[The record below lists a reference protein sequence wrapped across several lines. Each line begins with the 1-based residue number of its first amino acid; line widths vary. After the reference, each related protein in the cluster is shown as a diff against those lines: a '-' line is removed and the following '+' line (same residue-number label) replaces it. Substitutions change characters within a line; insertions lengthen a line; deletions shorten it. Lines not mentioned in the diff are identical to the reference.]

1 MTHATLLLELLTEEL
16 PPKAL
21 VRLEQAFAEGIVEG
35 LKKQNLCSQTASITS
50 FATPRRLAISISE
63 VYPQAPIQ
71 RSREKILPVAIAFDA
86 QGQAS
91 APLIKKLT
99 ALGCPD
105 YPLDKLERAQ
115 DGKAESLFLT
125 RDLPGP
131 TLLEGLQTTLEQT
144 ISRLPIP
151 KVMRYQLH
159 PGTPQEQDVQ
169 FIRPA
174 HNLIALHGE
183 NIIPVT
189 ALGLNASNT
198 TLGHRFLS
206 KGKIVIDH
214 ADHYAH
220 RLQHQGKVI
229 ASFSTRQQIIREAL
243 LAAAHNDQV
252 LMPAALLDEVTAL
265 VEWPAIY
272 TCQFDQ
278 VFLEVPQECLILTMQ
293 ANQKYFALTDQ
304 QGQLQPRFLVVSNI
318 VTETPQAIIE
328 GNERV
333 IRPRLADAK
342 FFFEQDKKQILMERL
357 PQLANVVYHNK
368 LGNQLQRTERIAH
381 IAAYIAQQLAYPVP
395 LVKRAAY
402 LAKADLLT
410 HMVGEFPELQ
420 GTMGRYYALHDS
432 EDRDVALSCSEHYQP
447 RFAGDTLPTT
457 DISIA
462 VALADKVETL
472 VGIWGIGLQPTGD
485 KDPYALRRHALGI
498 ARILLEKTLPLDLI
512 TLFDEARN
520 SFLNTAPISYDAPA
534 LHHFLL
540 DRLRGYLRE
549 QGYLAQEIEAVL
561 SQAPR
566 RLDTLLERL
575 QAVHAFARLPEA
587 PALAAANKRI
597 NNILKKADTQI
608 NIIESQLFQEQA
620 EHVLHQTLEK
630 LQPSIENAFEQKNF
644 TLALCQLA
652 QLRQPVD
659 QFFDQVMVMA
669 EDQKLR
675 QNRIAL
681 LSQLHHLMNR
691 TADISLLLI

>member
-21 VRLEQAFAEGIVEG
+21 TRLEQAFAEGIAEG
-35 LKKQNLCSQTASITS
+35 LKKQNLCAQTALITS
-50 FATPRRLAISISE
+50 FATPRRLAVSISE
-63 VYPQAPIQ
+63 VCSQAPTQ
-71 RSREKILPVAIAFDA
+71 RIREKVLPVAIAFDA
-86 QGQAS
+86 EGQAS

-115 DGKAESLFLT
+115 EGKAESLFLT

-131 TLLEGLQTTLEQT
+131 TLSEGLQTTLEQT

-159 PGTPQEQDVQ
+159 PGTADEQDVQ

-174 HNLIALHGE
+174 HNLMALHGE
-183 NIIPVT
+183 NIVPVT
-189 ALGLNASNT
+189 VLGLPASNT

-206 KGKIVIDH
+206 KAPIVIDH
-214 ADHYAH
+214 ADHYAQ
-220 RLQHQGKVI
+220 RLQDQGKVI
-229 ASFSTRQQIIREAL
+229 ASFSTRQQIIREGL
-243 LAAAHNDQV
+243 LAAAQSDQV

-272 TCQFDQ
+272 TCQFDSA
-278 VFLEVPQECLILTMQ
+278 FLDVPQECLILTMQ
-293 ANQKYFALTDQ
+293 ANQKYFALTNQ
-304 QGQLQPRFLVVSNI
+304 HGQLQPRFLVVSNI
-318 VTETPQAIIE
+318 ATENPQAIIE

-368 LGNQLQRTERIAH
+368 LGNQLQRTERIAY

-498 ARILLEKTLPLDLI
+498 ARILLEKALPLDLI

-520 SFLNTAPISYDAPA
+520 SFLNTAPISYDAQA

-549 QGYLAQEIEAVL
+549 QGYQAQEIDAVL

-575 QAVHAFARLPEA
+575 QAVHAFAGLPEA

-597 NNILKKADTQI
+597 NNILKKVDTPI
-608 NIIESQLFQEQA
+608 NTIDMQLFQEDA
-620 EHVLHQTLEK
+620 ERALHITLAK
-630 LQPSIENAFEQKNF
+630 LQPDIENAFEQKNF
-644 TLALCQLA
+644 TAALCQLA
-652 QLRQPVD
+652 QLREPVD
-659 QFFDQVMVMA
+659 HFFDQVMVMA

>member
-21 VRLEQAFAEGIVEG
+21 VRLEQAFAEGIADG
-35 LKKQNLCSQTASITS
+35 LKKQNLCYQTASITS
-50 FATPRRLAISISE
+50 FATPRRLAVSISE

-105 YPLDKLERAQ
+105 YPLEKLERAQ
-115 DGKAESLFLT
+115 DGKTESLFLT

-131 TLLEGLQTTLEQT
+131 TLLEGLQITLEQT

-159 PGTPQEQDVQ
+159 PGTSQEQDVQ

-174 HNLIALHGE
+174 HNLIALHGGD
-183 NIIPVT
+183 IIPVT
-189 ALGLNASNT
+189 VLGLNASNT

-206 KGKIVIDH
+206 KDTIVIDH

-278 VFLEVPQECLILTMQ
+278 AFLEVPQECLILTMQ

-318 VTETPQAIIE
+318 ATETPQAIIE

-420 GTMGRYYALHDS
+420 GTMGRYYAQHDG
-432 EDRDVALSCSEHYQP
+432 EDKEVALSCSEHYQP
-447 RFAGDTLPTT
+447 RFAGDTLPTSN
-457 DISIA
+457 ISIA

-472 VGIWGIGLQPTGD
+472 IGIWGIGLQPTGD

-498 ARILLEKTLPLDLI
+498 ARILLEKALPLDLI

-520 SFLNTAPISYDAPA
+520 SFLNTAPISYDASS

-575 QAVHAFARLPEA
+575 QAVHAFTRLPEA

-597 NNILKKADTQI
+597 NNILKKANTQI

-659 QFFDQVMVMA
+659 QFFEQVMVMA

>member
-21 VRLEQAFAEGIVEG
+21 ARLEQAFAEGIADG
-35 LKKQNLCSQTASITS
+35 LKKQHLCSQTATITS
-50 FATPRRLAISISE
+50 FATPRRLAVSISE
-63 VYPQAPIQ
+63 VRSQAPSQ
-71 RSREKILPVAIAFDA
+71 RIREKILPVAIAFDA
-86 QGQAS
+86 HGQAS
-91 APLIKKLT
+91 PPLTKKLT

-115 DGKAESLFLT
+115 DGKTESLFLT
-125 RDLPGP
+125 RDLPGA
-131 TLLEGLQTTLEQT
+131 TLSEGLQITLEQT

-151 KVMRYQLH
+151 KVMRYQLN

-174 HNLIALHGE
+174 HSLIALHGE

-189 ALGLNASNT
+189 VLGLKASNT
-198 TLGHRFLS
+198 TVGHRFLS
-206 KGKIVIDH
+206 RGKIVIDH
-214 ADHYAH
+214 ADHYAQC
-220 RLQHQGKVI
+220 LQQQGKVI
-229 ASFSTRQQIIREAL
+229 AGFSTRQRAIREAL
-243 LAAAHNDQV
+243 LASAQTDQV
-252 LMPAALLDEVTAL
+252 LMPQALLDEVTAL

-272 TCQFDQ
+272 ICQFDPA
-278 VFLEVPQECLILTMQ
+278 FLEVPQECLILTMQ

-318 VTETPQAIIE
+318 ATATPQAIIE

-333 IRPRLADAK
+333 VRPRLADAK

-381 IAAYIAQQLAYPVP
+381 IAAYIAQQLDYPVP

-420 GTMGRYYALHDS
+420 GTMGRYYAQHDG
-432 EDRDVALSCSEHYQP
+432 EDKEVALSCSEHYQP
-447 RFAGDTLPTT
+447 RFAGDVLPTAN
-457 DISIA
+457 ISTA

-498 ARILLEKTLPLDLI
+498 ARILLDRALPLDLV

-520 SFLNTAPISYDAPA
+520 SFLNTAPISYDAQA

-549 QGYLAQEIEAVL
+549 QGYSAQEIEAVL
-561 SQAPR
+561 IQAPR

-575 QAVHAFARLPEA
+575 QAVHTFARLPEA

-597 NNILKKADTQI
+597 NNILKKVDTQI
-608 NIIESQLFQEQA
+608 HTIDIQQFQEKA
-620 EHVLHQTLEK
+620 EHVLHTALEK
-630 LQPSIENAFEQKNF
+630 LQPSIENAFKEKNF
-644 TLALCQLA
+644 TAALCQLA
-652 QLRQPVD
+652 QLHQPVD

-675 QNRIAL
+675 QNRLAL